1 MRECV
6 SCTCARHD
14 HSRVSAGALSEEGL
28 LLYLR
33 GLQALLLLL
42 PVFESS
48 SRTEVS
54 SDSEDDDTA
63 GIQSSPMQVRRS
75 NTAPQRLMLSSEL
88 MLHFN
93 SVLFLKGTSFSSR
106 TTAESLCS

>member
-1 MRECV
+1 MQECV
-6 SCTCARHD
+6 YCTCARHD
-14 HSRVSAGALSEEGL
+14 HSCVAAGALSEEGL

-54 SDSEDDDTA
+54 SDSEDDDNA
-63 GIQSSPMQVRRS
+63 GIQSSPMQVRCS
-75 NTAPQRLMLSSEL
+75 SAPRLRVISD
-88 MLHFN
+88 
-93 SVLFLKGTSFSSR
+93 
-106 TTAESLCS
+106 